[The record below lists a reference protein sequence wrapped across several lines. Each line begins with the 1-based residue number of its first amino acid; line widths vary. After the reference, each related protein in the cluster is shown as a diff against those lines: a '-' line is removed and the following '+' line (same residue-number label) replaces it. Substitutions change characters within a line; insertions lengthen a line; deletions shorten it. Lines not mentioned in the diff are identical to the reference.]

1 MGHLGK
7 SVHFFGHTKKELA
20 PQWGE
25 TQTPVTISPM
35 TTQPPNKEEH
45 LSRSALAEKL
55 GITLKELTQ
64 LMIES
69 GWIAQEGKVW
79 HLTAKG
85 EFEGGLYRE
94 SKKYGQYIVWPLSVV
109 DHPMIREMN
118 EGVVTV
124 SSLAKRVDL
133 PARFLNRLLAEL
145 GWIEVFAKGWQLT
158 SLGENYGG
166 EQSKDDETG
175 IPYVMWPRTL
185 LDNPSVLNSLS
196 YFSNSQSVQALN
208 GLSTLSTAHSMIA
221 SWLYTVGLVY
231 SYQRELLLP
240 KNVSVKP
247 DFYLPRRQLCID
259 YWSESLSADA
269 LAAQLTKREMYKKYN
284 IRSIEVDQDSLSH
297 IDHELSRELMQLGVT
312 VY

>member
-1 MGHLGK
+1 M
-7 SVHFFGHTKKELA
+7 A
-20 PQWGE
+20 I
-25 TQTPVTISPM
+25 QTPNT
-35 TTQPPNKEEH
+35 EEY

-55 GITLKELTQ
+55 GLSLKELTQ

-69 GWIAQEGKVW
+69 GWILQEGKVW

-94 SKKYGQYIVWPLSVV
+94 SKKYGQYIVWPISVA
-109 DHPMIREMN
+109 DHPMIREIN
-118 EGVVTV
+118 EAVVTI

-133 PARFLNRLLAEL
+133 PPRFLNRLLAEL
-145 GWIEVFAKGWQLT
+145 AWIEVFAKGWQLT
-158 SLGENYGG
+158 SLGESYGG
-166 EQSKDDETG
+166 VQSHDGETG

-185 LDNPSVLNSLS
+185 LDKPSVLNSLS
-196 YFSNSQSVQALN
+196 YFSNNQSLEALN

-221 SWLYTVGLVY
+221 SWLYTVGLVF

-240 KNVSVKP
+240 KGISLKP

-259 YWSESLSADA
+259 YWPESLPADA
-269 LAAQLTKREMYKKYN
+269 LTFQLNKREIYKTQG
-284 IRSIEVDQDSLSH
+284 IRSIEIDQEGLLH
-297 IDHELSRELMQLGVT
+297 LDHELSRELMQLGVT